1 MKRVFNCLAICLV
14 IALEACGGGG
24 GGGNDSGS
32 GGGESPP
39 AYSNVQPPAA
49 PAAELVDPT
58 KATGVL
64 SISPDTL
71 DPAGRHAGVLVELRS
86 LGSSG
91 ILGSVL
97 ASTATAADGS
107 FTIALPAGTSAAD
120 GNLMLV
126 AHAAGADLRAY
137 VHPGAIR
144 IDVGSEAWVRL
155 VETAAGKLVAF
166 PTSASPLLK
175 SIARSVSLYS
185 DSTGAD
191 ANGQSLAQSAERI
204 ATALRSDRAMARVL
218 LALGGTGALP
228 AGGAG
233 DIGAFFAISETYA
246 GQFVDSTGAAVVATL
261 RSPFAG
267 TPMASDGSW
276 SFRQQISSMAN
287 GQLTPIVGAGADA
300 RVTADRWYT
309 RLTGSGVALV
319 YLSDAVGEYP
329 QQSFPLQGGARQ
341 LDARRI
347 AHTNLN
353 FTGGNDE
360 QPIGFATTETV
371 AGVELVTVAAG
382 QFRAVRVVNE
392 TQIVI
397 PNAGGTISTLAVRS
411 TMWVAPGTGVVKE
424 VDEALLDGAAAAGS
438 VPSTFELSAAYA
450 NGMVW
455 PSRMTM
461 TTDYL
466 TGIVASHPCFA
477 RVPGTRRFVT
487 VEAAP
492 PVVNATSRLAL
503 NLWDMDTGQQVGAT
517 RVFAGNST
525 RCPVSAGTS
534 GSVLV
539 VESFSERNGLSIWP
553 SDQATARSYSDIV
566 HEVSGADLSD
576 LASYRIEPVADAAQP
591 TLYQP
596 TWVASLFSAPDGS
609 GRFIVGSVKSTAV
622 QTSGSIPQSV
632 QLLGPGLASA
642 VTDVGSVLVVGVDW
656 SAGRIFTS
664 QNAAP
669 FALKAVPFTGSGIDA
684 GAAQTISTNNFV
696 SSIWYVSATYIHLPD
711 GSTVRLDNG
720 TPGPH
725 LPFTSDRCGAGQ
737 GMLVCLD
744 SQNDRLV
751 RYDPDALVVTGSAA
765 LGSFLRSLSGVGP
778 DLGPSVISFYG
789 GIPVLDAST
798 FIIAGKDIHIGHW

>member
-371 AGVELVTVAAG
+371 APHHHAAAEVAVVPIHAG
-382 QFRAVRVVNE
+382 QCRALLWRQQGFQPRAAVRV
-392 TQIVI
+392 QFIGD
-397 PNAGGTISTLAVRS
+397 AG
-411 TMWVAPGTGVVKE
+411 
-424 VDEALLDGAAAAGS
+424 
-438 VPSTFELSAAYA
+438 
-450 NGMVW
+450 
-455 PSRMTM
+455 
-461 TTDYL
+461 
-466 TGIVASHPCFA
+466 
-477 RVPGTRRFVT
+477 
-487 VEAAP
+487 
-492 PVVNATSRLAL
+492 PVVHLQPRVGFEGRAQQRIHACASRSSNARL
-503 NLWDMDTGQQVGAT
+503 
-517 RVFAGNST
+517 
-525 RCPVSAGTS
+525 RCT
-534 GSVLV
+534 
-539 VESFSERNGLSIWP
+539 
-553 SDQATARSYSDIV
+553 
-566 HEVSGADLSD
+566 
-576 LASYRIEPVADAAQP
+576 
-591 TLYQP
+591 
-596 TWVASLFSAPDGS
+596 
-609 GRFIVGSVKSTAV
+609 
-622 QTSGSIPQSV
+622 PQ
-632 QLLGPGLASA
+632 
-642 VTDVGSVLVVGVDW
+642 
-656 SAGRIFTS
+656 R
-664 QNAAP
+664 
-669 FALKAVPFTGSGIDA
+669 
-684 GAAQTISTNNFV
+684 
-696 SSIWYVSATYIHLPD
+696 
-711 GSTVRLDNG
+711 
-720 TPGPH
+720 
-725 LPFTSDRCGAGQ
+725 
-737 GMLVCLD
+737 
-744 SQNDRLV
+744 
-751 RYDPDALVVTGSAA
+751 
-765 LGSFLRSLSGVGP
+765 
-778 DLGPSVISFYG
+778 
-789 GIPVLDAST
+789 
-798 FIIAGKDIHIGHW
+798 